1 MSLHNRMLKS
11 VCAAVAMGAG
21 TVIVLVSAFLIFIAT
36 AHAQQQPQPQR
47 PSDEQI
53 DARIQSFSVQVQ
65 NATNEVILM
74 REQIIMLSAKLKKA
88 EDELAAA
95 KEPKAEKK

>member
-1 MSLHNRMLKS
+1 
-11 VCAAVAMGAG
+11 MGAG

-36 AHAQQQPQPQR
+36 AHAQQQPQR

>member
-1 MSLHNRMLKS
+1 MKLI
-11 VCAAVAMGAG
+11 AA
-21 TVIVLVSAFLIFIAT
+21 LLFIACVAVELGAASS
-36 AHAQQQPQPQR
+36 AHAQQQPQR

-74 REQIIMLSAKLKKA
+74 REQIIMLSVKLKKA
-88 EDELAAA
+88 EDELA
-95 KEPKAEKK
+95 KLQSKPAEK